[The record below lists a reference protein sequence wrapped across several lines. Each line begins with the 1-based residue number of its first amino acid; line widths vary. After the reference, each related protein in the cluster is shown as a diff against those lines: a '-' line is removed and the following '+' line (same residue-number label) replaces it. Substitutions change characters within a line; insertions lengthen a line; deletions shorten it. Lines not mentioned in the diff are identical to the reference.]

1 MAIQLLNLKKQF
13 VSPDGGVVPVIDIEE
28 FFLADNEQVG
38 LVGGSGTG
46 KTTLL
51 HLIAGIL
58 APDSGQIL
66 FDLSDQA
73 LTRPTAARRES
84 TAGGAA
90 VMEHQSIAA
99 SSSAVDIGRLSE

>member
-66 FDLSDQA
+66 FDFSTDA
-73 LTRPTAARRES
+73 LTRPLGARRQS
-84 TAGGAA
+84 NAGGAA
-90 VMEHQSIAA
+90 VMEYQSIA
-99 SSSAVDIGRLSE
+99 SSPGAIDIG